1 MKRRRVEKLLAAIL
15 AAGVLVTSL
24 GGCSLQDTS
33 SGSDE
38 TTQEATGESD
48 SGDAA
53 EAAEESTGEE
63 ASAATE
69 DEAESAE
76 AASAETEVHEVYN
89 LLPDIALTGLTSPN
103 IEDRTDVE
111 KAWPKTPADDSTLS
125 IGWTEINQS
134 SDFFVALK
142 ETAEAKAEEYGWNL
156 SFLIAD
162 DDPQK
167 QSQHIDTFISQQ
179 VDIIV
184 VDPVNS
190 SAPVQDIERAID
202 AGIPVLCVGTEP
214 ESCGAL
220 TTFCTNPFMDGF
232 YAGEYASQSYEA
244 DEDVVAAVII
254 GVMGSS
260 TSESRVCGEI
270 AGMLY
275 GRMEAKGTPYECE
288 EDAYLDGYNLFQ
300 EMKQSGTGE
309 NTDAGFKIV
318 GYGIGDWTVEGGLD
332 AAEDL
337 ITANPDMNCM
347 ICENDFM
354 AAGAIKALKSRNIME
369 QVKVYAA
376 ADGTSD
382 GMDLIKSGELLCTG
396 LGSPIEE
403 ATYAMDFINA
413 IFYEDADC
421 NNLPMST
428 AFNIGIITK
437 ENVDEYYDEGSKF
450 YKTSDFV
457 FPKSIDEISA
467 ENN

>member
-1 MKRRRVEKLLAAIL
+1 MKRKRAEKLLL
-15 AAGVLVTSL
+15 AVLTAGMLVSSL
-24 GGCSLQDTS
+24 SGCSLQDNS
-33 SGSDE
+33 ASEDE
-38 TTQEATGESD
+38 TTNEAEASDESEEASDAQETAEVTE
-48 SGDAA
+48 
-53 EAAEESTGEE
+53 EAAETTEE
-63 ASAATE
+63 TADAEDTAT
-69 DEAESAE
+69 A
-76 AASAETEVHEVYN
+76 EVHEVYD
-89 LLPDIALTGLTSPN
+89 LLPDLALTGLTSPN

-111 KAWPKTPADDSTLS
+111 KAWPKTPADSSTLK

-142 ETAEAKAEEYGWNL
+142 ETAELKAEEYGWDL

-214 ESCGAL
+214 EPCGAL

-232 YAGEYASQSYEA
+232 YAGQYAAAAYGD
-244 DEDVVAAVII
+244 DENITAAVVI

-260 TSESRVCGEI
+260 TSESRVCGQI

-275 GRMEAKGTPYECE
+275 GRMEAKGTPYACE
-288 EDAYLDGYNLFQ
+288 EDAYLAGYNLFQ
-300 EMKQSGTGE
+300 DMKQSGTGE
-309 NTDAGFKIV
+309 DAEAGVSIV
-318 GYGIGDWTVEGGLD
+318 GYGIGSWTVEGGLS
-332 AAEDL
+332 ASEDL
-337 ITANPDMNCM
+337 ITANPNINCM

-354 AAGAIKALKSRNIME
+354 AAGAIKALKSSNMME

-376 ADGTSD
+376 ADGTTD
-382 GMDLIKSGELLCTG
+382 GLDLIKSGELLCTG

-413 IFYEDADC
+413 IFFEGAECD
-421 NNLPMST
+421 NLPMST
-428 AFNIGIITK
+428 AFNIGIINQ
-437 ENVDEYYDEGSKF
+437 ENVDEYYDAGSKF

-457 FPKSIDEISA
+457 FPKTIAEIR
-467 ENN
+467 EGNN